1 MKTSIQVPAKQ
12 SVLESK
18 KVTYNS
24 LEEAFEAKHQKANEF
39 IKKVK
44 LSF

>member
-1 MKTSIQVPAKQ
+1 MKTSIQVPVKQ
-12 SVLESK
+12 SVSVDN

-24 LEEAFEAKHQKANEF
+24 LEQAFEAKHQKANEF

-44 LSF
+44 LTF

>member
-1 MKTSIQVPAKQ
+1 MKTSTQVPTKQ
-12 SVLESK
+12 PVSVNK
-18 KVTYNS
+18 KVTYNT

-44 LSF
+44 LTF

>member
-1 MKTSIQVPAKQ
+1 MKTSIQIPVKQ
-12 SVLESK
+12 SVSNSK

-24 LEEAFEAKHQKANEF
+24 LEEAFETKHQKANEF

-44 LSF
+44 LTF